1 MRSPVTK
8 VLLKIFAG
16 GFYQMHAGLLVFLF
30 GTFISYC
37 FFINTLGSVPVW
49 AFTRWNLI
57 ITLSLVSSPVILGFY
72 ALICLAY
79 TLKSSQYI
87 SNQIRQQ
94 DKLFLFYSV
103 IALPLRSQFITWFVV
118 QFHIFLPLWIYTCFA
133 AVIGFIFGYQLLPCC
148 IFIYLILLQSL
159 SALYYIWL
167 LNRLQDKVK
176 LIYFNRFIQT
186 WKKPLFSLFSYYTFD
201 QLKLT
206 YLVTK
211 LLSFFLATGMYALL
225 SSLRTD
231 LLIPGC
237 IVLTIVT
244 THSVLFYQEY
254 RFNATYLSFVPN
266 LPYSRFRLFN
276 GFMLNYLILIL
287 PEILWLFSTYTLVQ
301 TAVLLLT
308 GFIMLIFFRSLTY
321 LTGINMKQ
329 YLFYIF
335 ISFNIMFLI
344 LLYQLLWFALPL
356 ITLAAWFI
364 FIRNHLHITA
374 VP

>member
-8 VLLKIFAG
+8 VLLKIFAT

-57 ITLSLVSSPVILGFY
+57 ITLALVSSPVILGFY
-72 ALICLAY
+72 ALTCLAY
-79 TLKSSQYI
+79 TLKSWQYI

-94 DKLFLFYSV
+94 DNLFFFYSV
-103 IALPLRSQFITWFVV
+103 TALPLRSQFITWFVV
-118 QFHIFLPLWIYTCFA
+118 QFHIFLPIWIYTCFA

-148 IFIYLILLQSL
+148 IIIYLILLQSL
-159 SALYYIWL
+159 SALYYTRL

-244 THSVLFYQEY
+244 THSVLLYQEY
-254 RFNATYLSFVPN
+254 KFNVTYLSFVPN
-266 LPYSRFRLFN
+266 LPYSRFSLFN
-276 GFMLNYLILIL
+276 RFMLNYLILIL
-287 PEILWLFSTYTLVQ
+287 PEILWLFSTYTLIQ
-301 TAVLLLT
+301 ALVLLLT
-308 GFIMLIFFRSLTY
+308 GFIILIFFRSLTY

-335 ISFNIMFLI
+335 TSFNLLFLM
-344 LLYQLLWFALPL
+344 LLYQVLWFALP
-356 ITLAAWFI
+356 IIALAAWFI
-364 FIRNHLHITA
+364 FIRNRLHITA
-374 VP
+374 LP

>member
-8 VLLKIFAG
+8 VLLKIFAA
-16 GFYQMHAGLLVFLF
+16 GFYRMHAGLLVFLF

-72 ALICLAY
+72 ALACLAY
-79 TLKSSQYI
+79 TLKSWQYI
-87 SNQIRQQ
+87 GNQIKEE
-94 DKLFLFYSV
+94 DNLFLFYSST
-103 IALPLRSQFITWFVV
+103 ALPLRSQFITWFAV
-118 QFHIFLPLWIYTCFA
+118 QFNIFLPLWIYTCFA
-133 AVIGFIFGYQLLPCC
+133 AVIGFIFGYHLLPCS
-148 IFIYLILLQSL
+148 IIIYLILLQSL
-159 SALYYIWL
+159 SALYYTWL
-167 LNRLQDKVK
+167 VNRLRDKVK

-186 WKKPLFSLFSYYTFD
+186 WQKPLFSLFSYYTFD

-211 LLSFFLATGMYALL
+211 LLSFFLATGMYTLL

-231 LLIPGC
+231 LLVPGC

-244 THSVLFYQEY
+244 THSVLLYQEY

-266 LPYSRFRLFN
+266 LPYSRVGLFN

-287 PEILWLFSTYTLVQ
+287 PEILWLFSTYTLIQ
-301 TAVLLLT
+301 AAVLLLT
-308 GFIMLIFFRSLTY
+308 GFIILTLFRSLTY
-321 LTGINMKQ
+321 LAGINMKQ

-335 ISFNIMFLI
+335 ISFNLLFLM
-344 LLYQLLWFALPL
+344 LLYQVLWFSLP
-356 ITLAAWFI
+356 IIALAAWFI
-364 FIRNHLHITA
+364 FIRNRLQNTA
-374 VP
+374 SP